1 MKLSNKTNLLHLFFL
16 SLLATT
22 YVFPLII
29 IGQVTVNPHDNL
41 DGGFVL
47 DHVISKIYRGD
58 FDSLSYLLGGTI
70 KWYYLEEIFYPIN
83 ILHYFLSDKLFYFSD
98 VILKR
103 LFAYFSFYLLAKSLG
118 NSKFNSGLG
127 GVLFST
133 IITETVPIGMGLP
146 FLPYILYLLVKKN
159 TLEKKHYFL
168 LFLIGLNSS
177 LIQDGLVFIFLLPLA
192 FIFLNK
198 KKNLSIYFQVILTV
212 IFASILSNIHL
223 IIGAVFFEPVH
234 RVDRIVDNNIIFPF
248 FTLFQDFFNDSARL
262 SPKIIFSLPL
272 YCLGGFVIFVS
283 IFLKRKEI
291 KLIIFFLIFVSI
303 TMTLLQ
309 PSIINNI
316 IFGVFEILKGYNF
329 QRIKHIIPL
338 AFALLFIFS
347 ISELKRNNLKKFIY
361 TLTFVSVISLQ
372 LATPLTIIGGSFLK
386 ANMNSKEFNRT
397 KSSFFNTK
405 FNEFFEIILNKKNY
419 SSNKINLKN
428 SVTWTFDNYYKFNDY
443 SYIKDIVKEQRVM
456 SVGLDPMIAAMNDI
470 KVIDGYH
477 NLYPLSYKFKFRKII
492 EKELEKNI
500 ALKNYYDSWGN
511 RVYAFYNN
519 QNNIML
525 NFQAAKK
532 IGAEYVISKFPIQN
546 SELEKVCDKCNDSNE
561 IFLYKIL

>member
-177 LIQDGLVFIFLLPLA
+177 LIQDALVFIFLLPLA

-223 IIGAVFFEPVH
+223 IIGTVFFEPVH
-234 RVDRIVDNNIIFPF
+234 RIDRIQDNNIIFPF
-248 FTLFQDFFNDSARL
+248 FTLFQSFLAGGESLTPR
-262 SPKIIFSLPL
+262 IIFSIPMF
-272 YCLGGFVIFVS
+272 CLSGLVVFVS

-291 KLIIFFLIFVSI
+291 KLIIYFLIFVVI
-303 TMTLLQ
+303 AITLLQ

-316 IFGVFEILKGYNF
+316 LFGVFEILKGYNF
-329 QRIKHIIPL
+329 QRVRHIIPL

-347 ISELKRNNLKKFIY
+347 ISELKRKNLKKFIY
-361 TLTFVSVISLQ
+361 TLAFVSVISLQ
-372 LATPLTIIGGSFLK
+372 LATPLRIIGGSFLK
-386 ANMNSKEFNRT
+386 ANMNSKEFDRA
-397 KSSFFNTK
+397 KSFFLNTK

-428 SVTWTFDNYYKFNDY
+428 SVTQTFDNYYKFNDY
-443 SYIKDIVKEQRVM
+443 SYIKNIVKEQRVM

-532 IGAEYVISKFPIQN
+532 IGAEYVISKFPIKN
-546 SELEKVCDKCNDSNE
+546 SELEKVCGKCNGANE

>member
-83 ILHYFLSDKLFYFSD
+83 ILHYFLSDKFFYFSD
-98 VILKR
+98 VILKK

-146 FLPYILYLLVKKN
+146 FLPYILYLLIKKN
-159 TLEKKHYFL
+159 TLETKHYFL

-177 LIQDGLVFIFLLPLA
+177 LIQDALVFIFLLPLA

-223 IIGAVFFEPVH
+223 IIGAAFFEPVH
-234 RVDRIVDNNIIFPF
+234 RIDRIHDNNIILPF
-248 FTLFQDFFNDSARL
+248 FTLFQNFFNGSERL

-272 YCLGGFVIFVS
+272 YCLSGFVIFVS

-291 KLIIFFLIFVSI
+291 KLIIYFLVFVVI
-303 TMTLLQ
+303 GMTLLQ
-309 PSIINNI
+309 PSIINNFL
-316 IFGVFEILKGYNF
+316 FGIFEILKGYNF

-338 AFALLFIFS
+338 TFALLFIFS

-372 LATPLTIIGGSFLK
+372 LATPLTIIASSFLK
-386 ANMNSKEFNRT
+386 ANMNLNEYDRA
-397 KSSFFNTK
+397 KSSFLNTK

-428 SVTWTFDNYYKFNDY
+428 SVTETFDNYYKFNDY
-443 SYIKDIVKEQRVM
+443 SYIKNIVKEQRVM

-500 ALKNYYDSWGN
+500 SLKNYYDSWGN

>member
-29 IGQVTVNPHDNL
+29 IGQVTVYPHDNL
-41 DGGFVL
+41 DSGFVL
-47 DHVISKIYRGD
+47 DHIISKIYRGD
-58 FDSLSYLLGGTI
+58 FDSVSYLLGGTI

-83 ILHYFLSDKLFYFSD
+83 ILHYFLSDKFFYFSD
-98 VILKR
+98 VILKK

-159 TLEKKHYFL
+159 TLETKHYFL

-177 LIQDGLVFIFLLPLA
+177 LIQDALVFIFLLPLA

-223 IIGAVFFEPVH
+223 IIGAAFFEPVH
-234 RVDRIVDNNIIFPF
+234 RIDRIQDNNIILPF
-248 FTLFQDFFNDSARL
+248 FTLFQNFFNGSERL

-272 YCLGGFVIFVS
+272 YCLSGFVIFVS

-291 KLIIFFLIFVSI
+291 KLIIYFLVFVVI
-303 TMTLLQ
+303 GMTLLQ
-309 PSIINNI
+309 PSIINNFL
-316 IFGVFEILKGYNF
+316 FGIFEILKGYNF
-329 QRIKHIIPL
+329 QRVKHIIPL
-338 AFALLFIFS
+338 TFALLFIFS

-372 LATPLTIIGGSFLK
+372 LATPLTIIARSFLK
-386 ANMNSKEFNRT
+386 ANMNLNEYDRA
-397 KSSFFNTK
+397 KSSFLNTK
-405 FNEFFEIILNKKNY
+405 FNKFFEIILNKKNY

-428 SVTWTFDNYYKFNDY
+428 SVTETFDNYYKFNDY
-443 SYIKDIVKEQRVM
+443 SYIKNIVKEQRVM

-500 ALKNYYDSWGN
+500 SLKNYYDSWGN

-532 IGAEYVISKFPIQN
+532 IGAEYVISKFPIKN
-546 SELEKVCDKCNDSNE
+546 SELEKVCGKCNGANE